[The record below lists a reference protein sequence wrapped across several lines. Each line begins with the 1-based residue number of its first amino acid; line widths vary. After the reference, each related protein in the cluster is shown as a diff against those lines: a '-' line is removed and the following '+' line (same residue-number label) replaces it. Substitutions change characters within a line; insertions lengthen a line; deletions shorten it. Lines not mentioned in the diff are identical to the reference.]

1 MNGIR
6 ITDVSYQINGTAI
19 LQAVSFESDAKRIAI
34 LGRNGSGKSTLS
46 RLICGL
52 DQPSQ
57 GTIRIDNID
66 VYKDRRAALDMI
78 GMIFQNPD
86 HQIIFPTV
94 IEEMKFGLTQMDFDK
109 LEADRRAMAYL
120 KTFGKADWR
129 DRAIS
134 TLSQGQK
141 KLLCLMAILAMEP
154 KVIILDEP
162 LAALDIPTQRQLTE
176 ILQSLPQTLVYIT
189 HDTAPIQDYDVA
201 IWLDQGKIV
210 ETGSPETLLP
220 KFIDEMNR
228 IEVL

>member
-1 MNGIR
+1 MNGIS

-19 LQAVSFESDAKRIAI
+19 LQAVSFESVAKRIAI

-66 VYKDRRAALDMI
+66 VYKNRRAALDMI

-94 IEEMKFGLTQMDFDK
+94 IEEMKFGLTQMGFDK
-109 LEADRRAMAYL
+109 FEADRRAMAYL

-189 HDTAPIQDYDVA
+189 HDTAPIQNYDVA

>member
-94 IEEMKFGLTQMDFDK
+94 IEEMKFGLTQMGFDK

-201 IWLDQGKIV
+201 IWLDQGEIV

>member
-1 MNGIR
+1 MNGIS
-6 ITDVSYQINGTAI
+6 ITDVSYQINDTAI
-19 LQAVSFESDAKRIAI
+19 LRSVSFQSVAKRIAI

-52 DQPSQ
+52 DRPNQ
-57 GTIRIDNID
+57 GVIRVNDID
-66 VYKDRRAALDMI
+66 VYKDRRAALNTV

-94 IEEMKFGLTQMDFDK
+94 IEEMVFGLTQMGVDK
-109 LEADRRAMAYL
+109 PAADQRAMSYL
-120 KTFGKADWR
+120 SKFGKSDWR

-162 LAALDIPTQRQLTE
+162 LAALDIPTQRQLTT
-176 ILQSLPQTLVYIT
+176 ILQSLHQTLIYIT
-189 HDTAPIQDYDVA
+189 HDTGPIQNYDVA
-201 IWLDQGKIV
+201 IWLEQGQVV
-210 ETGSPETLLP
+210 ETGSPDTVVP
-220 KFIDEMNR
+220 RFIDEMTR

>member
-1 MNGIR
+1 MNGIS
-6 ITDVSYQINGTAI
+6 IKDVSYQINDTVI
-19 LQAVSFESDAKRIAI
+19 LTEVSFKSDAKRIAV

-52 DQPSQ
+52 DRPSQ
-57 GTIRIDNID
+57 GTIHINDID
-66 VYKDRRAALDMI
+66 VYHDRRAALDTI

-94 IEEMKFGLTQMDFDK
+94 IEEMIFGLTQMGIDK
-109 LEADRRAMAYL
+109 SSAVQRAMSYL
-120 KTFGKADWR
+120 SKFGKSDWH

-162 LAALDIPTQRQLTE
+162 LAALDIPTQRQLTQ
-176 ILQSLPQTLVYIT
+176 ILQSLPQTLIYIT
-189 HDTAPIQDYDVA
+189 HDTTPIQDYDVA
-201 IWLDQGKIV
+201 IWLEQGQIV
-210 ETGSPETLLP
+210 LTGSPANVLP
-220 KFIDEMNR
+220 RFINEMNQ

>member
-19 LQAVSFESDAKRIAI
+19 LQAVSFESVAKRIAI

-66 VYKDRRAALDMI
+66 VYKNRRAALDMI

-94 IEEMKFGLTQMDFDK
+94 IEEMKFGLTQMGFDK

>member
-1 MNGIR
+1 MNGIS

-66 VYKDRRAALDMI
+66 VYKNRRAALDMI

-94 IEEMKFGLTQMDFDK
+94 IEEMKFGLTQMGFDK
-109 LEADRRAMAYL
+109 FEADRRAMAYL

>member
-1 MNGIR
+1 MNGIS
-6 ITDVSYQINGTAI
+6 ITDVSYEINDTAI
-19 LQAVSFESDAKRIAI
+19 LRSVSFHSDAKRIAI

-52 DQPSQ
+52 DRPNQ
-57 GTIRIDNID
+57 GVIRINDID
-66 VYKDRRAALDMI
+66 VYADRRAALNTV

-94 IEEMKFGLTQMDFDK
+94 IEEMVFGLTQMGVEK
-109 LEADRRAMAYL
+109 PVADQRAMSYL
-120 KTFGKADWR
+120 AKFGKSDWR

-162 LAALDIPTQRQLTE
+162 LAALDIPTQRQLTT
-176 ILQSLPQTLVYIT
+176 ILQSLPQTLIYIT
-189 HDTAPIQDYDVA
+189 HDTAPIQHYDVA
-201 IWLDQGKIV
+201 IWLEQGQVV
-210 ETGSPETLLP
+210 ETGSPDTVVP

>member
-19 LQAVSFESDAKRIAI
+19 LQAVSFESDAKRIAF

-94 IEEMKFGLTQMDFDK
+94 IEEMKFGLTQMGFDK
-109 LEADRRAMAYL
+109 FEADRRAMAYL

>member
-1 MNGIR
+1 MNGIS

-19 LQAVSFESDAKRIAI
+19 LQAVSFESVAKRIAI

-94 IEEMKFGLTQMDFDK
+94 IEEMKFGLTQMGFDK

>member
-1 MNGIR
+1 MNGIS

-19 LQAVSFESDAKRIAI
+19 LQAVSFESVAKRIAI

-66 VYKDRRAALDMI
+66 VYKNRRAALDMI

-94 IEEMKFGLTQMDFDK
+94 IEEMKFGLTQMGFDK

>member
-1 MNGIR
+1 MNSIS
-6 ITDVSYQINGTAI
+6 ITDVSYQINDTAI
-19 LQAVSFESDAKRIAI
+19 LRSVSFQSVAKRIAI

-52 DQPSQ
+52 DRPNQ
-57 GTIRIDNID
+57 GVIRVNDID
-66 VYKDRRAALDMI
+66 VYKDRRAALNTV

-94 IEEMKFGLTQMDFDK
+94 IEEMVFGLTQMGVEK
-109 LEADRRAMAYL
+109 PVADQRAMSYL
-120 KTFGKADWR
+120 AKFGKSDWR

-134 TLSQGQK
+134 ALSQGQK

-162 LAALDIPTQRQLTE
+162 LAALDIPTQRQLTT
-176 ILQSLPQTLVYIT
+176 ILKSLPQTLIYIT
-189 HDTAPIQDYDVA
+189 HDTAPIQHYDVA
-201 IWLDQGKIV
+201 IWLEQGQVV
-210 ETGSPETLLP
+210 ETGSPDTVVP
-220 KFIDEMNR
+220 AFINEMTR

>member
-1 MNGIR
+1 MNGIS
-6 ITDVSYQINGTAI
+6 ITNVSYEINDTAI
-19 LQAVSFESDAKRIAI
+19 LRSVSFHSDAKRIAI

-52 DQPSQ
+52 DRPNQ
-57 GTIRIDNID
+57 GVIRINDID
-66 VYKDRRAALDMI
+66 VYADRRAALNTV

-94 IEEMKFGLTQMDFDK
+94 IEEMVFGLTQMGVEK
-109 LEADRRAMAYL
+109 PVADQRAISYL
-120 KTFGKADWR
+120 AKFGKSDWR

-162 LAALDIPTQRQLTE
+162 LAALDIPTQRQLTT
-176 ILQSLPQTLVYIT
+176 ILKSLPQTLIYIT
-189 HDTAPIQDYDVA
+189 HDTAPIQHYDVA
-201 IWLDQGKIV
+201 IWLEQGQVV
-210 ETGSPETLLP
+210 ETGSPDTVVP
-220 KFIDEMNR
+220 RFIDEMNQ

>member
-1 MNGIR
+1 MNGIS

-19 LQAVSFESDAKRIAI
+19 LQAVSFESVAKRIAI

-66 VYKDRRAALDMI
+66 VYKDRRATLDMI

-94 IEEMKFGLTQMDFDK
+94 IEEMKFGLTQMGFDK
-109 LEADRRAMAYL
+109 FEADHRAMAYL

-210 ETGSPETLLP
+210 ETGSPETLIP

>member
-1 MNGIR
+1 MNSIS
-6 ITDVSYQINGTAI
+6 ITDVSYQINDTAI
-19 LQAVSFESDAKRIAI
+19 LRSVSFQSVAKRIAI

-52 DQPSQ
+52 DRPNQ
-57 GTIRIDNID
+57 GVIRINDID
-66 VYKDRRAALDMI
+66 VYTDRRAALNTV

-94 IEEMKFGLTQMDFDK
+94 IEEMVFGLTQMGVEK
-109 LEADRRAMAYL
+109 LVADQRAMSYL
-120 KTFGKADWR
+120 AKFGKSDWR

-162 LAALDIPTQRQLTE
+162 LAALDIPTQRQLTT
-176 ILQSLPQTLVYIT
+176 ILKSLPQTLIYIT
-189 HDTAPIQDYDVA
+189 HDTAPIQHYDVA
-201 IWLDQGKIV
+201 IWLEQGQVV
-210 ETGSPETLLP
+210 ETGSPDTVVP

>member
-1 MNGIR
+1 MNSIA
-6 ITDVSYQINGTAI
+6 IKDVSYQINGTAI
-19 LQAVSFESDAKRIAI
+19 LTDVSFQSDAKRIAI

-52 DQPSQ
+52 DQPNQ
-57 GTIRIDNID
+57 GSIHINDID
-66 VYKDRRAALDMI
+66 VFKDRRGALANI

-94 IEEMKFGLTQMDFDK
+94 IEEMCFGLAQMGLDKSSADHRAMSYLEKFG
-109 LEADRRAMAYL
+109 
-120 KTFGKADWR
+120 KTNWR

-162 LAALDIPTQRQLTE
+162 LAALDIPTQRQLTD
-176 ILQSLPQTLVYIT
+176 ILQSLPHTLIYIT
-189 HDTAPIQDYDVA
+189 HDTSPIQHYDVA
-201 IWLDQGKIV
+201 IWLEQGQIV
-210 ETGSPETLLP
+210 ETGTPETVLP
-220 KFIDEMNR
+220 KFIAEMNQ

>member
-57 GTIRIDNID
+57 GTIHIDNID

-94 IEEMKFGLTQMDFDK
+94 IEEMKFGLTQMGFDK
-109 LEADRRAMAYL
+109 FEADRRAMAYL
-120 KTFGKADWR
+120 KTFGKADWS

-189 HDTAPIQDYDVA
+189 HDTTPIQNYDVA

>member
-1 MNGIR
+1 MNSIS
-6 ITDVSYQINGTAI
+6 ITDVSYQINDTAI
-19 LQAVSFESDAKRIAI
+19 LRSVSFQSVAKRIAI

-52 DQPSQ
+52 DRPNQ
-57 GTIRIDNID
+57 GVIRVNDID
-66 VYKDRRAALDMI
+66 VYKDRRAALNTV

-94 IEEMKFGLTQMDFDK
+94 IEEMVFGLTQMGVDK
-109 LEADRRAMAYL
+109 PVADQRAMSYL
-120 KTFGKADWR
+120 SKFGKSDWR

-162 LAALDIPTQRQLTE
+162 LAALDIPTQRQLTT
-176 ILQSLPQTLVYIT
+176 ILQSLPQTLI
-189 HDTAPIQDYDVA
+189 
-201 IWLDQGKIV
+201 
-210 ETGSPETLLP
+210 
-220 KFIDEMNR
+220 
-228 IEVL
+228 

>member
-1 MNGIR
+1 MNGIS
-6 ITDVSYQINGTAI
+6 ITDVSYQINDTAI
-19 LQAVSFESDAKRIAI
+19 LRSVSFQSVAKRIAI

-52 DQPSQ
+52 DRPNQ
-57 GTIRIDNID
+57 GVIRVNDID
-66 VYKDRRAALDMI
+66 VYKDRRAALNTV

-94 IEEMKFGLTQMDFDK
+94 IEEMVFGLTQMGVDK
-109 LEADRRAMAYL
+109 PVADQRAMSYL
-120 KTFGKADWR
+120 SKFGKSDWR

-162 LAALDIPTQRQLTE
+162 FAALDIPTQRQLTT
-176 ILQSLPQTLVYIT
+176 ILQSLRQTLIYIT
-189 HDTAPIQDYDVA
+189 HDTAPIQNYDVA
-201 IWLDQGKIV
+201 IWLDQGQVV
-210 ETGSPETLLP
+210 ETGPPDTVVP
-220 KFIDEMNR
+220 RFIDEMNR

>member
-19 LQAVSFESDAKRIAI
+19 LQAVSFESVAKRIAI

>member
-1 MNGIR
+1 MNGIS

-94 IEEMKFGLTQMDFDK
+94 IEEMKFGLTQMGFDK
-109 LEADRRAMAYL
+109 FEADRRAMAYL

>member
-1 MNGIR
+1 MNGIS

-19 LQAVSFESDAKRIAI
+19 LQAVSFESVAKRIAI

-66 VYKDRRAALDMI
+66 VYKDRRATLDMI

-94 IEEMKFGLTQMDFDK
+94 IEEMKFGLTQMGFDK
-109 LEADRRAMAYL
+109 FEADRRAMAYL

-189 HDTAPIQDYDVA
+189 HDTAPIQNYDVA

>member
-1 MNGIR
+1 MNGIS
-6 ITDVSYQINGTAI
+6 ITDVSYEINDTAI
-19 LQAVSFESDAKRIAI
+19 LRSVSFHSDAKRIAI

-52 DQPSQ
+52 DRPNQ
-57 GTIRIDNID
+57 GVIRINDID
-66 VYKDRRAALDMI
+66 VYADRRAALNTV

-94 IEEMKFGLTQMDFDK
+94 IEEMVFGLTQMGVDK
-109 LEADRRAMAYL
+109 PAADQRAMSYL
-120 KTFGKADWR
+120 SKFGKSDWR

-162 LAALDIPTQRQLTE
+162 LAALDIPTQRQLTT
-176 ILQSLPQTLVYIT
+176 ILQSLPQTLIYIT
-189 HDTAPIQDYDVA
+189 HDTAPIQHYDVA
-201 IWLDQGKIV
+201 IWLEQGQVV
-210 ETGSPETLLP
+210 ETGSPDTVVP

>member
-1 MNGIR
+1 MNGIS
-6 ITDVSYQINGTAI
+6 ITEVSYQINDTAI
-19 LQAVSFESDAKRIAI
+19 LTAVSFKSNAKRIAV

-52 DQPSQ
+52 DRPSQ
-57 GTIRIDNID
+57 GTIHINGID
-66 VYKDRRAALDMI
+66 VYQDRRAALDTI

-94 IEEMKFGLTQMDFDK
+94 IEEMVFGLTQMGVEK
-109 LEADRRAMAYL
+109 PVADQRAMSYL
-120 KTFGKADWR
+120 AKFGKSDWR

-162 LAALDIPTQRQLTE
+162 LAALDIPTQRQLTT
-176 ILQSLPQTLVYIT
+176 ILQSLPQTLIYIT
-189 HDTAPIQDYDVA
+189 HDTAPIQHYDVA
-201 IWLDQGKIV
+201 IWLEQGQVV
-210 ETGSPETLLP
+210 ETGSPDTVVP
-220 KFIDEMNR
+220 RVIDEMNR

>member
-1 MNGIR
+1 MNGIS

-19 LQAVSFESDAKRIAI
+19 LQAVSFESVAKRIAI

-66 VYKDRRAALDMI
+66 VYKDRRATLDMI

-94 IEEMKFGLTQMDFDK
+94 IEEMKFGLTQMGFDK
-109 LEADRRAMAYL
+109 FEADHRAMAYL

-189 HDTAPIQDYDVA
+189 HDTAPIKDYDVA

>member
-1 MNGIR
+1 
-6 ITDVSYQINGTAI
+6 
-19 LQAVSFESDAKRIAI
+19 
-34 LGRNGSGKSTLS
+34 
-46 RLICGL
+46 
-52 DQPSQ
+52 
-57 GTIRIDNID
+57 
-66 VYKDRRAALDMI
+66 MI

-94 IEEMKFGLTQMDFDK
+94 IEEMKFGLTQMGFDK

>member
-1 MNGIR
+1 MNGIS
-6 ITDVSYQINGTAI
+6 ITDVSYQINDTTI
-19 LQAVSFESDAKRIAI
+19 LRSVSFHSDAKRIAI

-52 DQPSQ
+52 DRPNQ
-57 GTIRIDNID
+57 GAIRINDID
-66 VYKDRRAALDMI
+66 VYADRRAALNTV

-94 IEEMKFGLTQMDFDK
+94 IEEMVFGLTQMGVEK
-109 LEADRRAMAYL
+109 PVADQRAMSYL
-120 KTFGKADWR
+120 AKFGKSDWR

-162 LAALDIPTQRQLTE
+162 LAALDIPTQRQLTT
-176 ILQSLPQTLVYIT
+176 ILQSLPQTLIYIT
-189 HDTAPIQDYDVA
+189 HDTAPIQHYDVA
-201 IWLDQGKIV
+201 IWLEQGQVV
-210 ETGSPETLLP
+210 ETGSPDTVVP
-220 KFIDEMNR
+220 RFIDEMNR

>member
-94 IEEMKFGLTQMDFDK
+94 IEEMKFGLTQMGFDK

>member
-1 MNGIR
+1 MNGIS
-6 ITDVSYQINGTAI
+6 IKDVSYQINDTVI
-19 LQAVSFESDAKRIAI
+19 LTEVSFKSDAKRIAV

-52 DQPSQ
+52 DRPSQ
-57 GTIRIDNID
+57 GTIHINDID
-66 VYKDRRAALDMI
+66 VYHDRRAALDTI

-94 IEEMKFGLTQMDFDK
+94 IEEIVFGLTQMGVEK
-109 LEADRRAMAYL
+109 QVADQRAMSYL
-120 KTFGKADWR
+120 EKFGKPDWR

-162 LAALDIPTQRQLTE
+162 LAALDIPTQRQLTM
-176 ILQSLPQTLVYIT
+176 ILQSLPQTLIYIMVQVY
-189 HDTAPIQDYDVA
+189 QLEQY
-201 IWLDQGKIV
+201 QY
-210 ETGSPETLLP
+210 
-220 KFIDEMNR
+220 
-228 IEVL
+228 

>member
-66 VYKDRRAALDMI
+66 VYKNRRAALDMI

-94 IEEMKFGLTQMDFDK
+94 IEEMKFGLTQMGFDK

-189 HDTAPIQDYDVA
+189 HDPAPIQDYDVA
-201 IWLDQGKIV
+201 IWLDPGKIV

>member
-1 MNGIR
+1 MNGIS
-6 ITDVSYQINGTAI
+6 ITEVSYQINDTAI
-19 LQAVSFESDAKRIAI
+19 LTAVSFKSNAKRIAV

-52 DQPSQ
+52 DRPSQ
-57 GTIRIDNID
+57 GTIHINGID
-66 VYKDRRAALDMI
+66 VYQDRRAALDTI

-94 IEEMKFGLTQMDFDK
+94 IEEMIFGLTQMGIDK
-109 LEADRRAMAYL
+109 LSADQRAMSVL
-120 KTFGKADWR
+120 SKFGKSDWR

-162 LAALDIPTQRQLTE
+162 LAALDIPTQRQLTQ
-176 ILQSLPQTLVYIT
+176 ILQSLPQTLIYIT
-189 HDTAPIQDYDVA
+189 HDTTPIQDYDVA
-201 IWLDQGKIV
+201 IWLEQGQIV
-210 ETGSPETLLP
+210 GTGSPAKILP
-220 KFIDEMNR
+220 GFIAEMNQ